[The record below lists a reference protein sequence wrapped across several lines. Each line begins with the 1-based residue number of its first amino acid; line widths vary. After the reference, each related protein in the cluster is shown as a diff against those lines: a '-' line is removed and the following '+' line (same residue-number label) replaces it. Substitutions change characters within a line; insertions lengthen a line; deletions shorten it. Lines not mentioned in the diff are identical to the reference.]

1 MLFRRLVTRL
11 VVSFCCSLPL
21 AAPFAD
27 VVATAE
33 ITPRVI
39 TNQLDRP
46 WSLAFLPNGDFLVTE
61 RTGQLRRISASGE
74 VFPPITGLPK
84 IAVVGQ
90 GGLLDVALHP
100 NFSINRWVYLSYVA
114 GSAVQ
119 GYSTEVLRGTLTQ
132 DQQSLINIDT
142 VFVAQPKTK
151 GGRHFGGRLLL
162 TQQQNQTYLYL
173 SLGDRGVKSLSQK
186 RDNHH
191 GSLIRLL
198 DSGAIPADNPFV
210 NTPEVLPEIYTYG
223 HRNIQGLALHPVTG
237 DLWSHEH
244 GPQGGDELNHIQ
256 AGQNFGWPV
265 ITYGVNY
272 GIATAIG
279 EGTHKPGL
287 QQPQYMWDPSIAP
300 SGLAFYNNQWLIGA
314 LKYQLLSVLSPL
326 PQPSLSSEAD
336 IVKSQ
341 APSASQKSS
350 AIKEQKLIQRF
361 SEQRYFEQQLGRI
374 RDVRVNGEFLY
385 LLTDADQGKL
395 IQFPLHFLHEGQN
408 HDDDSPQ
415 TQ

>member
-1 MLFRRLVTRL
+1 MFFRFSQTQL
-11 VVSFCCSLPL
+11 VVSFFCSVILSLFLPTGVS
-21 AAPFAD
+21 ASP
-27 VVATAE
+27 E
-33 ITPRVI
+33 ITPRII
-39 TNQLDRP
+39 TTALDRP

-61 RTGQLRRISASGE
+61 RTGQLRGVSASGE
-74 VFPPITGLPK
+74 VSQPIAGLPN

-100 NFSINRWVYLSYVA
+100 NFSSNRWVYLSYVA

-119 GYSTEVLRGTLTQ
+119 GYSTEVLRGTLAQ
-132 DQQSLINIDT
+132 DQQSLTNVET
-142 VFVAQPKTK
+142 LFVAQPKTK

-186 RDNHH
+186 RNNHH

-198 DSGAIPADNPFV
+198 DTGAIPADNPFV
-210 NTPEVLPEIYTYG
+210 NTPDVLPEIYTYG
-223 HRNIQGLALHPVTG
+223 HRNIQGLALHPATG
-237 DLWSHEH
+237 EVWSHEH
-244 GPQGGDELNHIQ
+244 GPQGGDELNRIQ

-272 GIATAIG
+272 GIATSIG
-279 EGTHKPGL
+279 EGTHKPGM

-300 SGLAFYNNQWLIGA
+300 SGLAFYKDQWLIGA

-326 PQPSLSSEAD
+326 PILQ
-336 IVKSQ
+336 K
-341 APSASQKSS
+341 PSAVREPLAVKEPSAIRKPL

-361 SEQRYFEQQLGRI
+361 SEQRYFAQEFGRI
-374 RDVRVNGEFLY
+374 RDVRVNGGFLY
-385 LLTDADQGKL
+385 LLTDAGQGKL
-395 IQFPLHFLHEGQN
+395 IQLPIDFLH
-408 HDDDSPQ
+408 
-415 TQ
+415 